1 MDERTLP
8 PPPAGQPGPEVCY
21 RHANVVTGVHCT
33 RCGRPIC
40 PDCMNAAPVGHHC
53 PTCVA
58 EAQREFR
65 RGPGRQIA
73 VANVKATSVTMI
85 LLAIIG
91 VMFVLQ
97 SATDLERDFA
107 AVPVFIADGEWWR
120 MLTSIFLHAGIVHLL
135 FNVWGLYIFGPL
147 VERTF
152 GRLGMLTIFL
162 VSGFIGSVASYV
174 ARPVAVPDILV
185 PAVGA
190 SGALFGLVGAVLIH
204 SYRRRNSAAGRANL
218 QWALMIIVLNL
229 VIGFSVPRID
239 IMAHIGGAIGGA
251 ACAFVAERLSRR
263 KAVEWAGYAAII
275 VIGVVLTVVQTQR
288 IHDAFPELFAFGGP
302 LT

>member
-8 PPPAGQPGPEVCY
+8 PPPAEQPGPEVCY
-21 RHANVVTGVHCT
+21 RHPNVITGVHCT

-58 EAQREFR
+58 EARSEFR
-65 RGPGRQIA
+65 RGPGRRIA
-73 VANVKATSVTMI
+73 VANVKATSITMI

-97 SATDLERDFA
+97 SATDLERDAA
-107 AVPVFIADGEWWR
+107 AVPVLIAQGEWWR

-135 FNVWGLYIFGPL
+135 FNGWGLYIFGPL

-174 ARPVAVPDILV
+174 ARPVALPDILI

-190 SGALFGLVGAVLIH
+190 SGALFGLVGAVLVH
-204 SYRRRNSAAGRANL
+204 SYRRRNSAVGRANL

-251 ACAFVAERLSRR
+251 ACAFVAERLDRR
-263 KAVEWAGYAAII
+263 KALEWAGYAAII
-275 VIGVVLTVVQTQR
+275 VIGLVLTVVQTQR
-288 IHDAFPELFAFGGP
+288 IHDAFPELFAFGSP